1 MLERYAM
8 SDEISLPGELVG
20 TKLGRSAMRAS
31 GSVGLFS
38 LLSSACFQQH
48 SAIAIS
54 QAMRGMLPCFQ
65 VLHRGTTHISTRSG
79 DGRSLASLFSMFHSI
94 FPVSNILCAPSSV
107 KGRAGSNYF
116 SS

>member
-1 MLERYAM
+1 MLEHYAM
-8 SDEISLPGELVG
+8 HNKFLFRGGAVG
-20 TKLGRSAMRAS
+20 TKLGWSAMRAS
-31 GSVGLFS
+31 GSAGLFS
-38 LLSSACFQQH
+38 LLSSACFQHH
-48 SAIAIS
+48 SAIAVS

-79 DGRSLASLFSMFHSI
+79 DGRSLASLFSMFPSI